1 MINSETQ
8 GHFVTYSPQMKRFV
22 LEKEEY
28 YKILKGG
35 STPIFN
41 SHYVTFVKAKDLA
54 LFFFFWEKLRGCTFR
69 IRTLTRIKLDTS
81 KWKISKLMTNMKTT
95 LRLVVEFN
103 ILFLT
108 PTQKK
113 KKKNY
118 MVLYSYR

>member
-1 MINSETQ
+1 
-8 GHFVTYSPQMKRFV
+8 MKRFV

-54 LFFFFWEKLRGCTFR
+54 LFFFGGEKLRGCTFR

-108 PTQKK
+108 PTPKK
-113 KKKNY
+113 KKKEKKKKEKNY
-118 MVLYSYR
+118 MVL

>member
-1 MINSETQ
+1 
-8 GHFVTYSPQMKRFV
+8 MKRFV

-113 KKKNY
+113 KKKKNY
-118 MVLYSYR
+118 MVL

>member
-41 SHYVTFVKAKDLA
+41 SHYVTFVKAMGFISYNTTIILIFYLHIIKKD
-54 LFFFFWEKLRGCTFR
+54 EKRQSP
-69 IRTLTRIKLDTS
+69 IIK
-81 KWKISKLMTNMKTT
+81 N
-95 LRLVVEFN
+95 RQEV
-103 ILFLT
+103 
-108 PTQKK
+108 
-113 KKKNY
+113 
-118 MVLYSYR
+118 

>member
-1 MINSETQ
+1 
-8 GHFVTYSPQMKRFV
+8 MKRFV
-22 LEKEEY
+22 LEKAEY

-54 LFFFFWEKLRGCTFR
+54 LFFFFFWEKLRGCTFR

-113 KKKNY
+113 KRKKKEKNY
-118 MVLYSYR
+118 MVL

>member
-1 MINSETQ
+1 
-8 GHFVTYSPQMKRFV
+8 MKRFV
-22 LEKEEY
+22 LEKAEY

-54 LFFFFWEKLRGCTFR
+54 LFFFGGEKLRGCTFR
-69 IRTLTRIKLDTS
+69 IRTPTRIKLDTS

-113 KKKNY
+113 KEKRKRKRKTTWFYNY
-118 MVLYSYR
+118 R